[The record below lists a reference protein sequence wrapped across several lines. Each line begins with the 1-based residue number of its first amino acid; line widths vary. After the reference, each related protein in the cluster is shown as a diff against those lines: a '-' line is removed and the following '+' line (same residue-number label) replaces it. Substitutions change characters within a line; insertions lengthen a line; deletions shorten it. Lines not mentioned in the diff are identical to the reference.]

1 MNKFALI
8 IFFTTLFC
16 KTISAQQTFIPDDNF
31 EQVLIDLGVDDTLDN
46 YVLTSIIY
54 SLAGIDLSSKNISDL
69 TGIEDFEFLEYLDCS
84 NNLLSELNL
93 ANNTFLKQLN
103 CSSNNLS
110 SIEISNNIELD
121 QLNASNNLLS
131 EIDISN
137 NIDLSYF
144 DCSSNEL
151 SNIDISNNTLLSFF
165 YSNNNNAN
173 CITVWDVDF
182 ASLAE
187 TMCNN
192 EGCFIKDD
200 NAAWSIDCG
209 SLNFESHNFTIPG
222 LIKGYNILGKNIK
235 SHTLSIE
242 VYKNGFATKKL
253 ILNH

>member
-16 KTISAQQTFIPDDNF
+16 KTICSQQTFIPDDNF
-31 EQVLIDLGVDDTLDN
+31 EQVLIDLGVDDALDD

-54 SLAGIDLSSKNISDL
+54 SLAGIDLSSKDISDL

-84 NNLLSELNL
+84 NNLLSEINL
-93 ANNTFLKQLN
+93 GNNTFLKQLN
-103 CSSNNLS
+103 CGSNNLS
-110 SIEISNNIELD
+110 SIEISNNTELEY
-121 QLNASNNLLS
+121 LNTSNNLLS
-131 EIDISN
+131 EIDITN
-137 NIDLSYF
+137 NINLSYF

-151 SNIDISNNTLLSFF
+151 STIDISNNTLLNFF

-192 EGCFIKDD
+192 EGCFVKDD
-200 NAAWSIDCG
+200 NAIWSLDCG
-209 SLNFESHNFTIPG
+209 SLSFESHNFTIPS
-222 LIKGYNILGKNIK
+222 LIRGYNILGKNIK
-235 SHTLSIE
+235 SHNLSIE
-242 VYKNGFATKKL
+242 IHKNGFATKKF